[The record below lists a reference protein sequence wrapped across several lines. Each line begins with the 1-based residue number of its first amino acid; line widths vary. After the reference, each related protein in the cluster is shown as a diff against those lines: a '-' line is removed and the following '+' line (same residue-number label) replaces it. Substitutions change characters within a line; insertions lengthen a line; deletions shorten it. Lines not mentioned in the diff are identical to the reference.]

1 MLDYKAMYRRA
12 GEIFKELKS
21 ETRPRDLVKQMS
33 GGQRQAV
40 AIARTMLSEA
50 KIVLM
55 DEPTAAISVRQ
66 VAEVLNLIRHLRDRG
81 IAVVL
86 ISHRMPDVFTV
97 ADRVIVM
104 RRGRK
109 VADKPIA
116 ASSPEEVT
124 GLITGAIEQVMID
137 ARVTIARNEGRRW
150 QSPLIRRSTRSSRA
164 GFRRYSGSQTFWV
177 LLAVILACIFLS
189 FATNSFATT
198 KNLYNITR
206 NVTFVAII
214 ALGMTMVII
223 TGGIDLSV
231 GSVLCLCSMV
241 LAVVMHAGYSIEVGI
256 AASIGTALV
265 VGAFNGVLIA
275 YLGFPPFVVT
285 LGMLSIARSLAMV
298 ASNNTVV
305 FQFGPDH
312 DKLLALGGGAWF
324 FGIANPVLYMIVLAL
339 LTGFVLRWTKF
350 GRHIFA
356 IGGNEH
362 AATLTGVPVRPI
374 KVAVYMI
381 SALSA
386 GIAGIIQT
394 GWLGAVTTNIGAGME
409 LQVIAAAVIG
419 GANLAGGVGTAF
431 GALIGAAL
439 IEVIRNSLGLLGI
452 NAFWQGTFIGGAIM
466 LAVLFDR
473 VRNFRQSE

>member
-1 MLDYKAMYRRA
+1 MAITLDQTIRQ
-12 GEIFKELKS
+12 
-21 ETRPRDLVKQMS
+21 KQRS
-33 GGQRQAV
+33 WFATILGG
-40 AIARTMLSEA
+40 
-50 KIVLM
+50 
-55 DEPTAAISVRQ
+55 
-66 VAEVLNLIRHLRDRG
+66 
-81 IAVVL
+81 
-86 ISHRMPDVFTV
+86 
-97 ADRVIVM
+97 
-104 RRGRK
+104 
-109 VADKPIA
+109 
-116 ASSPEEVT
+116 
-124 GLITGAIEQVMID
+124 
-137 ARVTIARNEGRRW
+137 
-150 QSPLIRRSTRSSRA
+150 
-164 GFRRYSGSQTFWV
+164 QTFWV
-177 LLAVILACIFLS
+177 LIAVILACIFLS
-189 FATNSFATT
+189 MATDSFATA
-198 KNLYNITR
+198 KNIYNITR

-214 ALGMTMVII
+214 ALGMTLVII

-256 AASIGTALV
+256 AASIGTALL
-265 VGAFNGVLIA
+265 VGAFNGLLIA

-312 DKLLALGGGAWF
+312 DKLLALGGGAWL
-324 FGIANPVLYMIVLAL
+324 FGIANPVLYMVVLAL
-339 LTGFVLRWTKF
+339 ITGFVLRWTKF
-350 GRHIFA
+350 GRYVFA

-362 AATLTGVPVRPI
+362 AATLTGVPVQRI
-374 KVAVYMI
+374 KVIVYMI

-386 GIAGIIQT
+386 GVAGIIQT

-452 NAFWQGTFIGGAIM
+452 NAFWQGSFIGGAIV

-473 VRNFRQSE
+473 IRNLRRDE

>member
-1 MLDYKAMYRRA
+1 MAITLDQTI
-12 GEIFKELKS
+12 GQ
-21 ETRPRDLVKQMS
+21 KQRS
-33 GGQRQAV
+33 WLASILGG
-40 AIARTMLSEA
+40 
-50 KIVLM
+50 
-55 DEPTAAISVRQ
+55 
-66 VAEVLNLIRHLRDRG
+66 
-81 IAVVL
+81 
-86 ISHRMPDVFTV
+86 
-97 ADRVIVM
+97 
-104 RRGRK
+104 
-109 VADKPIA
+109 
-116 ASSPEEVT
+116 
-124 GLITGAIEQVMID
+124 
-137 ARVTIARNEGRRW
+137 
-150 QSPLIRRSTRSSRA
+150 
-164 GFRRYSGSQTFWV
+164 QTFWV
-177 LLAVILACIFLS
+177 LIAVILACIFLS
-189 FATNSFATT
+189 MATDSFATS
-198 KNLYNITR
+198 KNIYNITR

-214 ALGMTMVII
+214 ALGMTLVII

-241 LAVVMHAGYSIEVGI
+241 LAVVMHAGYSIEIGI

-265 VGAFNGVLIA
+265 VGAFNGLLIA

-312 DKLLALGGGAWF
+312 DKLLALGGGAWL
-324 FGIANPVLYMIVLAL
+324 FGIANPVLYMVVLAL

-350 GRHIFA
+350 GRYVFA

-362 AATLTGVPVRPI
+362 AATLTGVPVQRI
-374 KVAVYMI
+374 KVIVYMI

-386 GIAGIIQT
+386 GVAGIIQT

-452 NAFWQGTFIGGAIM
+452 NAFWQGSFIGGAIV

-473 VRNFRQSE
+473 IRNLRRDE

>member
-1 MLDYKAMYRRA
+1 M
-12 GEIFKELKS
+12 
-21 ETRPRDLVKQMS
+21 
-33 GGQRQAV
+33 AV
-40 AIARTMLSEA
+40 TL
-50 KIVLM
+50 
-55 DEPTAAISVRQ
+55 
-66 VAEVLNLIRHLRDRG
+66 
-81 IAVVL
+81 
-86 ISHRMPDVFTV
+86 
-97 ADRVIVM
+97 
-104 RRGRK
+104 
-109 VADKPIA
+109 
-116 ASSPEEVT
+116 
-124 GLITGAIEQVMID
+124 EQ
-137 ARVTIARNEGRRW
+137 TIAHKQHSW
-150 QSPLIRRSTRSSRA
+150 TSRLA
-164 GFRRYSGSQTFWV
+164 NSQTFWV
-177 LLAVILACIFLS
+177 LLAVIAACIFLS
-189 FATNSFATT
+189 FATSAFATQT
-198 KNLYNITR
+198 NLFNITR

-214 ALGMTMVII
+214 ALGMTLVII

-241 LAVVMHAGYSIEVGI
+241 LAVVMHAGYGIEVGI
-256 AASIGTALV
+256 LASLGTAII
-265 VGAFNGVLIA
+265 VGAFNGILIA

-312 DKLLALGGGAWF
+312 NLLLSIGGGAWF
-324 FGIANPVLYMIVLAL
+324 FGIANPVVYMIVLAL

-350 GRHIFA
+350 GRHVFA

-362 AATLTGVPVRPI
+362 AATLTGVPVKPI
-374 KVAVYMI
+374 KVTVYII

-431 GALIGAAL
+431 GALVGAAL

-452 NAFWQGTFIGGAIM
+452 NAFWQGTFIGGAII
-466 LAVLFDR
+466 LAVMFDR
-473 VRNFRQSE
+473 IRNFRQSD